1 MVDKHGQDNGVL
13 AAAAS
18 GRHPNNNNTTTPVS
32 STSLSPSSALDAEMG
47 SRFPPPAKAV
57 EIPMELNARQKMM
70 LESSMG
76 SVKSIGTHR
85 SDEWVDINDDVYN
98 MFFLSRFGGQAFW
111 YSLYIFGLKIT
122 LYIFLAKDAL
132 AIPQPDNV
140 TETVLVTQFFMLPV
154 AVAMQDDLIAT
165 YYLVANI
172 KYSPLVKMESPH
184 ATKWKFHVANLCRG
198 IDGMFS
204 LLVNFIILLKATEVL
219 SLFLNFAALQ
229 FLQTIDNIAVRL
241 CADGY
246 LTLRLESVA
255 NQVMTTKLPNKN
267 NAVFRSMDSILFIST
282 FAALLIAWAFI
293 SFG

>member
-1 MVDKHGQDNGVL
+1 MASAVNETEGMKSPE
-13 AAAAS
+13 AAPNHKAPALDVEVPAGS
-18 GRHPNNNNTTTPVS
+18 SSDDPNNNNMMPDS
-32 STSLSPSSALDAEMG
+32 SVGSADEGSS
-47 SRFPPPAKAV
+47 SRAK
-57 EIPMELNARQKMM
+57 
-70 LESSMG
+70 
-76 SVKSIGTHR
+76 H
-85 SDEWVDINDDVYN
+85 DEWVEINDDVYN

-111 YSLYIFGLKIT
+111 YGLYIFVLKIA
-122 LYIFLAKDAL
+122 LYVFLARDAL
-132 AIPQPDNV
+132 AIPQPENV
-140 TETVLVTQFFMLPV
+140 SEQVLITQFFMLPV

-204 LLVNFIILLKATEVL
+204 LLVNFVILLKATEVL

-229 FLQTIDNIAVRL
+229 FLQTIDNIALRL

-246 LTLRLESVA
+246 LSERLEIVA
-255 NQVMTTKLPNKN
+255 NQVMTTKLPNKT
-267 NAVFRSMDSILFIST
+267 NALYRSMDSILFLST
-282 FAALLIAWAFI
+282 FAALLIGWAFI